1 MAETSTDLASLIRK
15 EAARLGF
22 AATGFSSLTQE
33 SLALQRFTAMIQ
45 EKRHGEMI
53 YMEKWME
60 ERANPSLLLSGLH
73 TIISVAIS
81 YNYTLASREGLPKI
95 SKYGLINDYHTVVR
109 GKLEKL
115 LAAIKIL
122 AGEPL
127 RGLITVDSSPL
138 LEKNWAEKAGI
149 GKTGKN
155 TLLQV
160 PSAGSNIVLGEILLD
175 RAIPSSKFTLP
186 NVCGSCSK
194 CLDHCPT
201 GALIEPRKIDASK
214 CISYLTV
221 ELKREFTT
229 EEAAMIGDWMFGCD
243 LCQEVCPSN
252 QQAGIM
258 ADPAFELRNELV
270 NISTEKI
277 LSLTRSGFRELFYG
291 TPVFRIGLRR
301 LKRNA
306 LAVAE
311 NLKRCDFQDKS
322 KLGSHLPPNLQ
333 GKRGYY

>member
-1 MAETSTDLASLIRK
+1 MAEASTDLASLIRK

-22 AATGFSSLTQE
+22 AAIGFSSPTPQP
-33 SLALQRFTAMIQ
+33 LALQRFTDMIE
-45 EKRHGEMI
+45 EKRHGEMS
-53 YMEKWME
+53 YMEKRME
-60 ERANPSLLLSGLH
+60 ERANPSLLLSCLH

-81 YNYTLASREGLPKI
+81 YNYSLASRESLPKI
-95 SKYGLINDYHTVVR
+95 SKYALIEDYHPVVR

-122 AGEPL
+122 ASEPL
-127 RGLITVDSSPL
+127 TGLITVDSSPL

-160 PSAGSNIVLGEILLD
+160 PSAGSYLFLGEILLD
-175 RAIPSSKFTLP
+175 RALPSSKFTLP

-194 CLDHCPT
+194 CLEHCPT
-201 GALIEPRKIDASK
+201 GALVEPGKIDASK

-243 LCQEVCPSN
+243 LCQEVCPCN
-252 QQAGIM
+252 QQASIT
-258 ADPAFELRNELV
+258 ADPSFVLRNELV

-277 LSLTRSGFRELFYG
+277 LSLTKSSFRELFYG

-306 LAVAE
+306 RAVAE
-311 NLKRCDFQDKS
+311 NLKKS
-322 KLGSHLPPNLQ
+322 Q
-333 GKRGYY
+333 GLKR